1 MPRLATDEVNLP
13 LLHCNKLFIKPIF
26 NKVT

>member
-1 MPRLATDEVNLP
+1 MPRLATDEVNL
-13 LLHCNKLFIKPIF
+13 LLPHCNKLFIKLIF